1 MSTTVMY
8 GEILLLEYGARP
20 TDAAGRVL
28 VRKFKFY
35 EGVINPGSNS
45 RKYQRGNWQQQEGR
59 SKTGDS
65 RSIKGHA
72 DYVAALITGWAVS

>member
-1 MSTTVMY
+1 MSTTVIY

-35 EGVINPGSNS
+35 EGVINLGSNS
-45 RKYQRGNWQQQEGR
+45 RKYQRGNWRQEEGR
-59 SKTGDS
+59 SNWQKHVK
-65 RSIKGHA
+65 RRHA
-72 DYVAALITGWAVS
+72 GYLAEPITGCRVS